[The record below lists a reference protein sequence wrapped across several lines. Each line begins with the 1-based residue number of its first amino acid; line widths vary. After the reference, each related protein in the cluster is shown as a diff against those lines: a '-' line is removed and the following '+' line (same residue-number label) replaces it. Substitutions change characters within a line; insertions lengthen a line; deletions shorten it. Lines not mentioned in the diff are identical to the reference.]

1 MNWSFFMRTQLFIF
15 IFAFLLLAGCGASNE
30 AYLETFDTAGSWATG
45 ENDQSR
51 GEIAGGIYDFDV
63 FSDTGIYWASAAER
77 FGNGRYEI
85 EAIAVDG
92 PLDNGFGMVFMV
104 DDSTGSFYL
113 FEISSDGFVW
123 IGRCEENCQ
132 GDMEILVEGGWFES
146 GAVKQGLGELNR
158 LRVDA
163 NDGDL
168 IFYVN
173 NQEVGRA
180 FDDTFTQG
188 NIGVA
193 VETIGVGDV
202 QIQFDNY
209 SYTPSE

>member
-1 MNWSFFMRTQLFIF
+1 MRNQLLLLSFIF
-15 IFAFLLLAGCGASNE
+15 LFLIGCDSSTE
-30 AYLETFDTAGSWATG
+30 PYLEDFESSQSWATG

-51 GEIAGGIYDFDV
+51 GVVAGGIYDFSV
-63 FSDTGIYWASAAER
+63 FTDTGIYWASAAER
-77 FGNGRYEI
+77 FGNGRYEV
-85 EAIAVDG
+85 EATAISG
-92 PLDNGFGMVFMV
+92 PVDNGFGMVFMV
-104 DDSTGSFYL
+104 DDSAGSFYL

-123 IGRCEENCQ
+123 IGRCEDNCQ

-146 GAVKQGLGELNR
+146 GAVKQGLGETNR

-163 NDGDL
+163 NGGNL
-168 IFYVN
+168 VFFVN

-202 QIQFDNY
+202 QVHFDNY
-209 SYTPSE
+209 AYTPAE